1 MEVQFTS
8 PDSEFCSQPIH
19 YRPCLFGLVK
29 SPMFGEEINEG
40 EEIQKVEFSPRLFKI
55 QKRLELTVNFGMM
68 L

>member
-29 SPMFGEEINEG
+29 SPMVGEEINELG
-40 EEIQKVEFSPRLFKI
+40 WPSLSMQSS
-55 QKRLELTVNFGMM
+55 QDS
-68 L
+68 